1 MPEKTISEPRRAA
14 CGFKNKEI
22 MEETVAS
29 VGITLTYILFAIAA
43 IGAVVVPVALS
54 ILNQNWQSLVKVA
67 AGIGALL
74 VVFLVAWA
82 ISGNEVG
89 PVHEKFGIDAGGS
102 KLVGGALI
110 MTYLLGF
117 IAMGGIVFGG
127 VKSLMKSLS

>member
-1 MPEKTISEPRRAA
+1 
-14 CGFKNKEI
+14 
-22 MEETVAS
+22 MEETVAN

-43 IGAVVVPVALS
+43 IGAVIVPVALS
-54 ILNQNWQSLVKVA
+54 IVNQNWQALVKVA

-89 PVHEKFGIDAGGS
+89 PVHEKFGIDASSS

-117 IAMGGIVFGG
+117 IAVGGIVFGF